1 WLMMSLWDA
10 LRMNMMISYQELVR
24 TFHKSVSFGPVVM
37 ARFDEDTNKKLIAA
51 KNKSNRSKSHEV
63 YLRLKAHLFEF
74 PDFYSSEVEV
84 IRRSVSET

>member
-1 WLMMSLWDA
+1 M
-10 LRMNMMISYQELVR
+10 
-24 TFHKSVSFGPVVM
+24 
-37 ARFDEDTNKKLIAA
+37 LIKA

>member
-1 WLMMSLWDA
+1 MQAYLLSGDTA
-10 LRMNMMISYQELVR
+10 TVR
-24 TFHKSVSFGPVVM
+24 CFRGLHQ
-37 ARFDEDTNKKLIAA
+37 KLIAA

>member
-1 WLMMSLWDA
+1 
-10 LRMNMMISYQELVR
+10 
-24 TFHKSVSFGPVVM
+24 KSVSFGPVVM

>member
-1 WLMMSLWDA
+1 
-10 LRMNMMISYQELVR
+10 
-24 TFHKSVSFGPVVM
+24 
-37 ARFDEDTNKKLIAA
+37 RFDEDTNKKLIAA